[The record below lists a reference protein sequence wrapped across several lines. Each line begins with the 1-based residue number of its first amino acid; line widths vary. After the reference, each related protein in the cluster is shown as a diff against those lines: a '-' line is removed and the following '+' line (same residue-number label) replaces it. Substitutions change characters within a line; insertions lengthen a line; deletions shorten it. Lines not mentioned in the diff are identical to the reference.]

1 MNEVQALLIELLEEM
16 QGLNE
21 TEIQEVRNEW
31 IKKLKEKGN
40 TKAIGLANIVCDIAI
55 AQYKKVA

>member
-31 IKKLKEKGN
+31 IKKTERKRK
-40 TKAIGLANIVCDIAI
+40 
-55 AQYKKVA
+55 YKSDRTC